1 MKRLL
6 GLDIGNKT
14 IGVSVSDPLGITAQG
29 VTTIIRASK
38 AEDVEALKALIDKY
52 DVEKLIIGL
61 PKNMNNTLGFQAK
74 RTMNY
79 ADYLKEALDMDI
91 VYVDERLTTSGAE
104 AVLMQGGVRRE
115 NRKKHVDKLAA
126 VLILQT
132 YLDQMSLR

>member
-29 VTTIIRASK
+29 VTTIKRASK
-38 AEDVEALKALIDKY
+38 VEDAEALKALIEKY
-52 DVEKLIIGL
+52 DVEKLIVGL

-79 ADYLKEALDMDI
+79 ADYLKEALNMEI

-104 AVLMQGGVRRE
+104 AVLIEGGVRRE

-126 VLILQT
+126 TLILQM
-132 YLDQMSLR
+132 YLDQMSL

>member
-29 VTTIIRASK
+29 VTTIKRASK
-38 AEDVEALKALIDKY
+38 VEDVEALKALIDKY
-52 DVEKLIIGL
+52 DVEKLIVGL

-79 ADYLKEALDMDI
+79 ADYLKEALDMEVI
-91 VYVDERLTTSGAE
+91 YVDERLTTSGAE

-115 NRKKHVDKLAA
+115 NRKKYVDKLAA

-132 YLDQMSLR
+132 YLDQMPL

>member
-38 AEDVEALKALIDKY
+38 EEDAAALKALIDKY
-52 DVEKLIIGL
+52 DVEKLIVGL

-79 ADYLKEALDMDI
+79 ADYLKEALGMEI
-91 VYVDERLTTSGAE
+91 IYVDERLTTSSAE

-132 YLDQMSLR
+132 YLDQLPL

>member
-38 AEDVEALKALIDKY
+38 AEDAAALKVLIEKY
-52 DVEKLIIGL
+52 DVEKLIVGL

-79 ADYLKEALDMDI
+79 ADYLKEALGMEI
-91 VYVDERLTTSGAE
+91 IYVDERLTTSSAE

-132 YLDQMSLR
+132 YLDQLPL

>member
-29 VTTIIRASK
+29 VTTIKRASK
-38 AEDVEALKALIDKY
+38 VEDVEALKALIDKY
-52 DVEKLIIGL
+52 DVEKLIVGL

-79 ADYLKEALDMDI
+79 ADYLKEALNMEI

-104 AVLMQGGVRRE
+104 AVLIEGGVRRE
-115 NRKKHVDKLAA
+115 KRKKHVDKLAA
-126 VLILQT
+126 TLILQM
-132 YLDQMSLR
+132 YLDQMSL

>member
-38 AEDVEALKALIDKY
+38 ADDAAALKALIDKY
-52 DVEKLIIGL
+52 DVEKLIVGL

-79 ADYLKEALDMDI
+79 ADYLKEALGMEI
-91 VYVDERLTTSGAE
+91 IYVDERLTTSSAE

-115 NRKKHVDKLAA
+115 NIKKHVDKLAA

-132 YLDQMSLR
+132 YLDQLPL

>member
-29 VTTIIRASK
+29 VTTIKRASK
-38 AEDVEALKALIDKY
+38 VEDVEALKALIDKY
-52 DVEKLIIGL
+52 DVKKLIVGL

-79 ADYLKEALDMDI
+79 ADYLKEALNMEI

-104 AVLMQGGVRRE
+104 AVLIEGGVRRE

-126 VLILQT
+126 TLILQM
-132 YLDQMSLR
+132 YLDQMSL

>member
-29 VTTIIRASK
+29 VTTIKRASK
-38 AEDVEALKALIDKY
+38 VEDVEALKALIDKY
-52 DVEKLIIGL
+52 DVEKLTVGL

-79 ADYLKEALDMDI
+79 ADYLKEALNMEI

-104 AVLMQGGVRRE
+104 AVLIEGGVRRE

-126 VLILQT
+126 TLILQM
-132 YLDQMSLR
+132 YLDQMSL

>member
-29 VTTIIRASK
+29 VTTIIRTSK
-38 AEDVEALKALIDKY
+38 AEDVEALRALIDEY
-52 DVEKLIIGL
+52 DVEKLIVGL
-61 PKNMNNTLGFQAK
+61 PKNMNNTLGFQAQ

-79 ADYLKEALDMDI
+79 ADYLKEALDMEI
-91 VYVDERLTTSGAE
+91 IYVDERLTTSRAE

-132 YLDQMSLR
+132 YLDQLPL

>member
-1 MKRLL
+1 M
-6 GLDIGNKT
+6 DIGNKT

-38 AEDVEALKALIDKY
+38 AEDAAALKALIDKY
-52 DVEKLIIGL
+52 DVEKLIVGL
-61 PKNMNNTLGFQAK
+61 PKNMNNALGFQAK

-79 ADYLKEALDMDI
+79 ADYLKEALGMEI
-91 VYVDERLTTSGAE
+91 IYVDERLTTSSAE

-132 YLDQMSLR
+132 YLDQLPL

>member
-1 MKRLL
+1 MRRLL

-38 AEDVEALKALIDKY
+38 VEDVKALRALIDMY
-52 DVEKLIIGL
+52 DVEKLIVGL

-79 ADYLKEALDMDI
+79 AEYLKEALDMEI

-104 AVLMQGGVRRE
+104 AVLIQGGVRRE

-126 VLILQT
+126 TLILQT
-132 YLDQMSLR
+132 YLDQMAL

>member
-38 AEDVEALKALIDKY
+38 ADDAAALKALIDKY
-52 DVEKLIIGL
+52 DVEKLIVGL

-79 ADYLKEALDMDI
+79 ADYLKEALGMEI
-91 VYVDERLTTSGAE
+91 IYVDERLTTSSAE
-104 AVLMQGGVRRE
+104 AVLMQGGIRRE

-132 YLDQMSLR
+132 YLDQLPL

>member
-29 VTTIIRASK
+29 VTTIKRASK
-38 AEDVEALKALIDKY
+38 VEDVEALKALIDKY
-52 DVEKLIIGL
+52 DVEKLIVGL

-79 ADYLKEALDMDI
+79 ADYLKEALNMEI
-91 VYVDERLTTSGAE
+91 VYVDERLTTCGAE
-104 AVLMQGGVRRE
+104 AVLIEGGVRRE

-126 VLILQT
+126 TLILQM
-132 YLDQMSLR
+132 YLDQMSL

>member
-29 VTTIIRASK
+29 VTTIKRASK
-38 AEDVEALKALIDKY
+38 VEDVEALKALIDKY
-52 DVEKLIIGL
+52 DVEKLIVGL

-74 RTMNY
+74 HTMNY
-79 ADYLKEALDMDI
+79 ADYLKEALNMEI

-104 AVLMQGGVRRE
+104 AVLIEGGVRRE

-126 VLILQT
+126 TLILQM
-132 YLDQMSLR
+132 YLDQMSL

>member
-29 VTTIIRASK
+29 VTTIKRASK
-38 AEDVEALKALIDKY
+38 VEDVEALKALIDKY
-52 DVEKLIIGL
+52 DVEKLIVGL

-79 ADYLKEALDMDI
+79 ADYLKEALNMEI

-104 AVLMQGGVRRE
+104 AALIEGGVRRE

-126 VLILQT
+126 TLILQM
-132 YLDQMSLR
+132 YLDQMSL

>member
-38 AEDVEALKALIDKY
+38 AEDVEVLKALIDKY
-52 DVEKLIIGL
+52 DVEKLIVGL

-79 ADYLKEALDMDI
+79 ADYLKEALDMEVI
-91 VYVDERLTTSGAE
+91 YVDERLTTSGAE
-104 AVLMQGGVRRE
+104 AVLMQGGVRRQ
-115 NRKKHVDKLAA
+115 NRKKYVDKLAA

-132 YLDQMSLR
+132 YLDQMPL

>member
-1 MKRLL
+1 M
-6 GLDIGNKT
+6 DIGNKT

-38 AEDVEALKALIDKY
+38 AEDVEALRALIDKY
-52 DVEKLIIGL
+52 DVEKLIVGL

-79 ADYLKEALDMDI
+79 ADYLKEALDMEVI
-91 VYVDERLTTSGAE
+91 YVDERLTTSGAE

-115 NRKKHVDKLAA
+115 NRKKHIDKLAA

-132 YLDQMSLR
+132 YLDQLSL

>member
-38 AEDVEALKALIDKY
+38 AEDAAALKALIDKY
-52 DVEKLIIGL
+52 DVEKLIVGL

-79 ADYLKEALDMDI
+79 ADYLKEALGMEI
-91 VYVDERLTTSGAE
+91 IFVDERLTTSSAE

-132 YLDQMSLR
+132 YLDQLPL

>member
-1 MKRLL
+1 M
-6 GLDIGNKT
+6 DIGNKT

-38 AEDVEALKALIDKY
+38 AEDATALKALIDKY
-52 DVEKLIIGL
+52 DVEKLIVGL

-79 ADYLKEALDMDI
+79 ADYLKEALGMEI
-91 VYVDERLTTSGAE
+91 IYVDERLTTSSAE

-132 YLDQMSLR
+132 YLDQLPL

>member
-14 IGVSVSDPLGITAQG
+14 IGVSVSDPVGITAQG

-52 DVEKLIIGL
+52 DVEKLIVGL

-79 ADYLKEALDMDI
+79 ADYLKEALDMEVI
-91 VYVDERLTTSGAE
+91 YVDERLTTSGAE

-115 NRKKHVDKLAA
+115 NRKKYVDKLAA

-132 YLDQMSLR
+132 YLDQMPL

>member
-52 DVEKLIIGL
+52 DVEKLIVGL

-79 ADYLKEALDMDI
+79 ADYLKEALDMEVI
-91 VYVDERLTTSGAE
+91 YVDERLTTSGAE

-115 NRKKHVDKLAA
+115 NRKKYVDKLAA

-132 YLDQMSLR
+132 YLDQMPL

>member
-38 AEDVEALKALIDKY
+38 AKDVEALRALIDEY
-52 DVEKLIIGL
+52 DVEKLIVGL
-61 PKNMNNTLGFQAK
+61 PKNMNNTLGFQAQ

-79 ADYLKEALDMDI
+79 ADYLKEALDMEI
-91 VYVDERLTTSGAE
+91 IFVDERLTTSRAE

-132 YLDQMSLR
+132 YLDQLPL

>member
-1 MKRLL
+1 M
-6 GLDIGNKT
+6 DIGNKT

-38 AEDVEALKALIDKY
+38 AEDAAALKALIDKY
-52 DVEKLIIGL
+52 DVEKLIVGL

-79 ADYLKEALDMDI
+79 ADYLKEALGMEI
-91 VYVDERLTTSGAE
+91 IYVDERLTTSRAE

-132 YLDQMSLR
+132 YLDQLPL

>member
-1 MKRLL
+1 M
-6 GLDIGNKT
+6 DIGNKT

-38 AEDVEALKALIDKY
+38 AEDAAALKALIDKY
-52 DVEKLIIGL
+52 DVEKLIVGL

-79 ADYLKEALDMDI
+79 ADYLKEALSMEI
-91 VYVDERLTTSGAE
+91 IYVDERLTTSSAE

-132 YLDQMSLR
+132 YLDQLPL

>member
-38 AEDVEALKALIDKY
+38 AEDVEALRALIDKY
-52 DVEKLIIGL
+52 DVEKLIVGL

-79 ADYLKEALDMDI
+79 ADYLKEALDMEVI
-91 VYVDERLTTSGAE
+91 YVDERLTTSGAE

-115 NRKKHVDKLAA
+115 NRKKHIDKLAA

-132 YLDQMSLR
+132 YLDQLPL

>member
-29 VTTIIRASK
+29 VTTIKRASK
-38 AEDVEALKALIDKY
+38 VEDVEALKALIDKY
-52 DVEKLIIGL
+52 DVEKLIVGL
-61 PKNMNNTLGFQAK
+61 PKNMNNTLGFQAM

-79 ADYLKEALDMDI
+79 ADYLLEALKMEF
-91 VYVDERLTTSGAE
+91 VYVVDRLTTSGAE
-104 AVLMQGGVRRE
+104 AVLIEGGVRRE

-126 VLILQT
+126 TLILQM
-132 YLDQMSLR
+132 YLDQMSL

>member
-38 AEDVEALKALIDKY
+38 AEDAAALKALIDKY
-52 DVEKLIIGL
+52 DVEKLIVGL

-79 ADYLKEALDMDI
+79 ADYLKEALGMKI
-91 VYVDERLTTSGAE
+91 IYVDERLTTSSAE

-132 YLDQMSLR
+132 YLDQLPL

>member
-29 VTTIIRASK
+29 VTTIKRASK
-38 AEDVEALKALIDKY
+38 VEDAEALKALIDKY
-52 DVEKLIIGL
+52 DVEKLIVGL

-79 ADYLKEALDMDI
+79 ADYLKEALNMEI

-104 AVLMQGGVRRE
+104 AVLIEGGVRRE

-126 VLILQT
+126 TLILQM
-132 YLDQMSLR
+132 YLDQMSL

>member
-1 MKRLL
+1 MRRLL

-38 AEDVEALKALIDKY
+38 AEDVKALRALIDTY
-52 DVEKLIIGL
+52 DVEKLIVGL

-79 ADYLKEALDMDI
+79 ADYLKEALDMEI

-104 AVLMQGGVRRE
+104 AVLIQGGVRRE

-126 VLILQT
+126 TLILQT
-132 YLDQMSLR
+132 YLDQMAL

>member
-38 AEDVEALKALIDKY
+38 AEDVEVLKALIDKY
-52 DVEKLIIGL
+52 DVEKLIVGL

-132 YLDQMSLR
+132 YLDQMSL